1 MALALFG
8 IAFVALLVLGAPVA
22 FVFLAPSMLY
32 MAVTGTSL
40 ILVGQTMLQQ
50 FINFVL
56 LAIPLFILAGE
67 LMNTAG
73 ITSRIFA
80 FATAAVGHIRGG
92 LGHVNVLASLIFSGM
107 SGSSAADAA
116 GLGRVEIK
124 AMVEKGYRPEFAA
137 AITAASSTVGPIIPP
152 SIGLVLYGA
161 IAEVGVDWLFMAGLL
176 PGILLG
182 LALMASIYLEVLT
195 GREHCPTEPFPGW
208 RTLARTFLSS
218 ALPLL
223 LPVIIVGGIVTG
235 TLTPT
240 EAGCAAVLLALVVGL
255 IHGELKPSELLPAL
269 MRSVRATAGIMFI
282 LATVG
287 LFAWVL
293 TVEHVPDLVAQA
305 MFSLTEERWI
315 LMLLILATLLFL
327 GCFETAS
334 ANLLIV
340 TPILVPIAP
349 ELGIDIVHLGVILIF
364 ALAIGQITPPVG
376 ITLFI
381 VTEIT
386 RLPMGRIVRATSPY
400 LVAMALALL
409 IVAYWPDL
417 ALWLPR
423 RFGYGG

>member
-8 IAFVALLVLGAPVA
+8 LAFVALLVLGAPVA
-22 FVFLAPSMLY
+22 FVFLAPSLLY
-32 MAVTGTSL
+32 MVVTGTSL
-40 ILVGQTMLQQ
+40 IMVGQTMLQQ
-50 FINFVL
+50 FTNFVL

-73 ITSRIFA
+73 ITARIFA
-80 FATAAVGHIRGG
+80 FASTAVGHIRGG

-124 AMVEKGYRPEFAA
+124 AMVEKGYRAPFAA

-182 LALMASIYLEVLT
+182 LALMGSIYLEVLT
-195 GREHCPTEPFPGW
+195 GRERCPTEPFPGV
-208 RTLARTFLSS
+208 RALARTFSGAL
-218 ALPLL
+218 LPLL
-223 LPVIIVGGIVTG
+223 LPFVIVGGIVTG

-255 IHGELKPSELLPAL
+255 VHGELRPSELLPAL
-269 MRSVRATAGIMFI
+269 MRAVRATSGIMFI

-293 TVEHVPDLVAQA
+293 TVEHVPDLVAAA

-349 ELGIDIVHLGVILIF
+349 ELGIDLVHLGVMLIF

-381 VTEIT
+381 VTEIA
-386 RLPMGRIVRATSPY
+386 RVPMGQIIRATTPY
-400 LVAMALALL
+400 LIAMALALL
-409 IVAYWPDL
+409 VVAYWPDL
-417 ALWLPR
+417 TLWLPR
-423 RFGYGG
+423 QFGYDG

>member
-32 MAVTGTSL
+32 MVVTGTSL

-50 FINFVL
+50 FVNFVL

-80 FATAAVGHIRGG
+80 FATATVGHIRGG

-152 SIGLVLYGA
+152 SVGLVLYGA

-195 GREHCPTEPFPGW
+195 GRENCPTEPFPGW
-208 RTLARTFLSS
+208 PTLVRTFLGA

-255 IHGELKPSELLPAL
+255 VHGELRPSELLPAL

-409 IVAYWPDL
+409 IVAYSPDV

-423 RFGYGG
+423 QFGYGG